1 MRAYRVAYDGR
12 PYNGFQRQPDVPT
25 VEGTLLSGLARLD
38 CGGPEDGPPAG
49 YAAAGRTD
57 AGVSA
62 VAQTVAFEAPDWL
75 TPAAFNSELPADVR
89 VWASADVPGDFHAT
103 HDATE
108 RRYTYFLYA
117 PEADDDLAAETLEAV
132 CGRHDYHNLTPD
144 DEGTVRELSGAIE
157 RDGDLLVVELRAG
170 GFARQL
176 VRRVVG
182 LLDEI
187 LRDGAPRSKVERVFD
202 DAPLPGP
209 EGVAPAP
216 AYPLVLTGVDYPGV
230 AFEPDEDAVDG
241 ARSVFEA
248 LRVERHT
255 AGRVAG
261 RMVSGLSGSRQ

>member
-12 PYNGFQRQPDVPT
+12 PYSGFQRQPDVPT
-25 VEGTLLSGLARLD
+25 VEGALLAGLARLSVCERD
-38 CGGPEDGPPAG
+38 AIPEG

-75 TPAAFNSELPADVR
+75 TPSAFNSELPADVCA
-89 VWASADVPGDFHAT
+89 WASADVPEDFHAT
-103 HDATE
+103 HEARE
-108 RRYTYFLYA
+108 RRYTYFLHA
-117 PEADDDLAAETLEAV
+117 PEADDDLATETLEAL

-144 DEGTVRELSGAIE
+144 DDGTVRELRGRVE
-157 RDGDLLVVELRAG
+157 RDGDTLVVRFRAG

-187 LRDGAPRSKVERVFD
+187 LRGESSRSKVERVF
-202 DAPLPGP
+202 AAKPLPGP

-216 AYPLVLTGVDYPGV
+216 AYPLVLSGVDYPDV
-230 AFEPDEDAVDG
+230 LFETDDEAVET
-241 ARSVFEA
+241 ARSVFED
-248 LRVERHT
+248 LHVERQT
-255 AGRVAG
+255 AARVAG
-261 RMVSGLSGSRQ
+261 CVVSGLE

>member
-12 PYNGFQRQPDVPT
+12 PYSGFQRQPDVPT
-25 VEGTLLSGLARLD
+25 VEGALLAGLARLGV
-38 CGGPEDGPPAG
+38 GGGVDSPPAG

-62 VAQTVAFEAPDWL
+62 VAQTIAFEAPDWL
-75 TPAAFNSELPADVR
+75 TPAAVTSELPADVR
-89 VWASADVPGDFHAT
+89 VWASADVPDGFHAT

-117 PEADDDLAAETLEAV
+117 PEADDELAGGALRAL

-144 DEGTVRELSGAIE
+144 DEGTVRELSGSIE
-157 RDGDLLVVELRAG
+157 REGDRLVVTLSAG

-187 LRDGAPRSKVERVFD
+187 LRGDATLSKVDRVFS
-202 DAPLPGP
+202 AEPLPGP

-230 AFEPDEDAVDG
+230 EFLTDDDAVET
-241 ARSVFEA
+241 ARSVFEE
-248 LRVERHT
+248 LRVKRET
-255 AGRVAG
+255 AARVADCV
-261 RMVSGLSGSRQ
+261 VSGIE

>member
-12 PYNGFQRQPDVPT
+12 PYSGFQRQPDVAT
-25 VEGTLLSGLARLD
+25 VEGALLSGLARLGVRSRD
-38 CGGPEDGPPAG
+38 DGPPAG

-62 VAQTVAFEAPDWL
+62 VAQTVAFEAPEWL
-75 TPAAFNSELPADVR
+75 TPAAFTSELPAAVR

-117 PEADDDLAAETLEAV
+117 PEADDDLAREALAAL

-144 DEGTVRELSGAIE
+144 DEGTVRELVGDLK

-187 LRDGAPRSKVERVFD
+187 IRGESALSKVDRVLS
-202 DAPLPGP
+202 AEPLSGP

-230 AFEPDEDAVDG
+230 VFDPDDDAVDG
-241 ARSVFEA
+241 ARSVFED
-248 LRVERHT
+248 LRVERAT
-255 AGRVAG
+255 AARVAAC
-261 RMVSGLSGSRQ
+261 VASGIE

>member
-12 PYNGFQRQPDVPT
+12 PYSGFQRQPDVST
-25 VEGTLLSGLARLD
+25 VEGALLAGLARLGV
-38 CGGPEDGPPAG
+38 CARDGVPAG

-62 VAQTVAFEAPDWL
+62 LAQTVAFEAPDWL

-89 VWASADVPGDFHAT
+89 VWASAAVDDDFHAT
-103 HDATE
+103 HDARE

-117 PEADDDLAAETLEAV
+117 PDADDDLAAEALDAL

-144 DEGTVRELSGAIE
+144 DDGTVRALAGELARE
-157 RDGDLLVVELRAG
+157 GDALVVRLRAG
-170 GFARQL
+170 GFCRQL

-187 LRDGAPRSKVERVFD
+187 LRGVSPRSKVDRVFSAD
-202 DAPLPGP
+202 PLPGP

-230 AFEPDEDAVDG
+230 EFRADDEAVES
-241 ARSVFEA
+241 ARSVFED
-248 LRVERHT
+248 LRVERRT
-255 AGRVAG
+255 AARVAAC
-261 RMVSGLSGSRQ
+261 VASELE

>member
-12 PYNGFQRQPDVPT
+12 PYSGFQRQPDVPT
-25 VEGTLLSGLARLD
+25 VEGALLSGLARLGV
-38 CGGPEDGPPAG
+38 CEREAVPAG
-49 YAAAGRTD
+49 DAAAGRTD

-62 VAQTVAFEAPDWL
+62 VAQTVAFEAPEWL
-75 TPAAFNSELPADVR
+75 TPTAFTSELPADVR
-89 VWASADVPGDFHAT
+89 VWASADVPEDFHAT

-117 PEADDDLAAETLEAV
+117 PEADDELAVETLDSL
-132 CGRHDYHNLTPD
+132 CGRHDYHNLTSD
-144 DEGTVRELSGAIE
+144 DDGTVRELRGHLE
-157 RDGDLLVVELRAG
+157 RDGDLLVVTLAAG

-187 LRDGAPRSKVERVFD
+187 LRGASPPSKADRVFD
-202 DAPLPGP
+202 DEPLPGP

-230 AFEPDEDAVDG
+230 EFETDDEAVES
-241 ARSVFEA
+241 ARSVFEE
-248 LRVERHT
+248 LRVERRT
-255 AGRVAG
+255 ASRVAECV
-261 RMVSGLSGSRQ
+261 VSGLE